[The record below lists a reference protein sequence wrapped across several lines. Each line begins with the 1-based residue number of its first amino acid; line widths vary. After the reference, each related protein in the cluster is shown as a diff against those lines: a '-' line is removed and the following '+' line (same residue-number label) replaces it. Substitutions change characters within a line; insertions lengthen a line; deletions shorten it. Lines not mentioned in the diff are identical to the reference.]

1 MDLTVER
8 PPCLFSTA
16 VMTST
21 SVLPKASREIGR
33 ASPRSMAITPLGKHM
48 LTGVHYLLAWHVLL
62 ITLNSALGDFK
73 HQPFDLLRDCTKD
86 PSNLILDSTS
96 QPSLAPEVYV
106 LSSRNVLPTLPC
118 TRQVVTG
125 SSKTRKDVRKPVT
138 TTTNHGASSLLPKV
152 VPKEE
157 APIDP
162 PVSDHKRRFRSSPI
176 DIPSREL
183 GAKRLKANEPLKFSE
198 DDPEIVTDLDVTR
211 NNGIRSQQRLA
222 TTEWFLTPGSPSWP
236 ELRAIPN
243 SIMFN
248 PELHQTRPLPAGD
261 ADSRISR
268 FISHA
273 YKDEGQPASF
283 KVSEFSKLEFNEEIF
298 RDANLLYDRGHFIKL
313 ARMDRCLRE
322 FPGKILSMHPDKEKE
337 YESSMNT
344 YVKKR
349 LFFEGG
355 TGPWTTT
362 KNVARRKFLVGSSH
376 ELFKL
381 GDLWIDFWKRRA
393 KMDLH
398 IDFQQAIVNVDAFTD
413 TSKLYVLYLFFVDMI
428 NTTAGRKNHDPRDD
442 EDLFKFAKE
451 KFEEY
456 RGILVHQQTIRITIH
471 DRENQY
477 KQKNKMIPKPQ
488 LRESLWGPLDYWM
501 EKSGRFSTRF
511 QKINSLKPFYNDVF
525 TYSIR
530 NFNKKMLESQKLEEN
545 T

>member
-1 MDLTVER
+1 
-8 PPCLFSTA
+8 
-16 VMTST
+16 MTST

-198 DDPEIVTDLDVTR
+198 DDPEIVNDLDVTR

-428 NTTAGRKNHDPRDD
+428 NTTAGRK
-442 EDLFKFAKE
+442 
-451 KFEEY
+451 
-456 RGILVHQQTIRITIH
+456 I
-471 DRENQY
+471 
-477 KQKNKMIPKPQ
+477 MIQGTMK
-488 LRESLWGPLDYWM
+488 
-501 EKSGRFSTRF
+501 
-511 QKINSLKPFYNDVF
+511 
-525 TYSIR
+525 TYSNLQKKNLKNIEEFWFISR
-530 NFNKKMLESQKLEEN
+530 QSGLQYTIERINTNKK
-545 T
+545 TR